1 MFISVG
7 GGFERSNA
15 VARFARRM
23 LTYLDEFD
31 TVQADPVSELE
42 GWSVGG
48 SLEKMLADQRI
59 QILER
64 ADAARKVYAS
74 MLDRSQH

>member
-74 MLDRSQH
+74 MLDRAQR